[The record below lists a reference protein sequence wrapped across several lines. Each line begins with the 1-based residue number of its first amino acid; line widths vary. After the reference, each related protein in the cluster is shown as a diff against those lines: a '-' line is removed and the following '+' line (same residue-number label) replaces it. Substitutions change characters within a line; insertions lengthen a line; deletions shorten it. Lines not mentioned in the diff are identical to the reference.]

1 MVWGFESPP
10 AHHDKKE
17 KTRESERTHAFFYA
31 PACTNATRGIKGPA
45 PPAQDAVPPRSAEG
59 APQRGEAA
67 QRRRG
72 VLPTHTI
79 CTRSSVRPLMV
90 PTIVSPAT
98 TAFTPS
104 GVPV

>member
-1 MVWGFESPP
+1 
-10 AHHDKKE
+10 
-17 KTRESERTHAFFYA
+17 
-31 PACTNATRGIKGPA
+31 
-45 PPAQDAVPPRSAEG
+45 
-59 APQRGEAA
+59 
-67 QRRRG
+67 